1 MLRDLSD
8 AWGWLQRII
17 RRIDR
22 LESGAP
28 LENAS
33 ITNGRLRIIG
43 GTLRVDS
50 GGSVVIVG
58 TLSIDGTTT
67 VTGNFKVTGPWTL
80 EGNGTITGNVTIAG
94 NVSATGEWTQIGEWH
109 LNGHGSITGD
119 VDITGILTLMSE
131 LRVSNA
137 GKITVGSMTLDPTTR
152 GGSVKF
158 AGGPEVYAS
167 GTALSL
173 YSGALN
179 GASVELSPGLAKV
192 SAGGARWIEVNA
204 SGFRL
209 VGLPTISRSSANN
222 ATVGTVY
229 ADASGNL
236 YRVVT

>member
-50 GGSVVIVG
+50 GGSVQIVG

-67 VTGNFKVTGPWTL
+67 VTGSFKVTGPWRL
-80 EGNGTITGNVTIAG
+80 EGDGTITGNVVGTGTLTWNGPWNLNGAGKIAGNTELTGDLNVTGGGKVKAG
-94 NVSATGEWTQIGEWH
+94 NVSIDP
-109 LNGHGSITGD
+109 S
-119 VDITGILTLMSE
+119 
-131 LRVSNA
+131 SN
-137 GKITVGSMTLDPTTR
+137 

-158 AGGPEVYAS
+158 AGGPEVYGS
-167 GTALSL
+167 GSELSL
-173 YSGALN
+173 YSG
-179 GASVELSPGLAKV
+179 GGGSFVTLSPTMAKINGPGARWFEITGSGV
-192 SAGGARWIEVNA
+192 RIVNLPTKTSASAGG
-204 SGFRL
+204 
-209 VGLPTISRSSANN
+209 LPAG
-222 ATVGTVY
+222 VVH

-236 YRVVT
+236 FRIVP

>member
-50 GGSVVIVG
+50 GGSVIIVG
-58 TLSIDGTTT
+58 TLSIDGTST
-67 VTGNFKVTGPWTL
+67 VTGSFKVTGPWRL
-80 EGNGTITGNVTIAG
+80 EGDGTITGNVVGSGTLTWNGPWNLNGVGKIAG
-94 NVSATGEWTQIGEWH
+94 NTD
-109 LNGHGSITGD
+109 LTGD
-119 VDITGILTLMSE
+119 LNVTGG
-131 LRVSNA
+131 
-137 GKITVGSMTLDPTTR
+137 GKIKAGNVTIDPSSN

-158 AGGPEVYAS
+158 GSGPEVYAAGS
-167 GTALSL
+167 ELSL
-173 YSGALN
+173 YSGIGSFVTLN
-179 GASVELSPGLAKV
+179 GSSAKLN
-192 SAGGARWIEVNA
+192 GPGARWLEVTSA
-204 SGFRL
+204 AIRA
-209 VGLPTISRSSANN
+209 VGLPTILRANANN
-222 ATVGTVY
+222 AVVGTVW

-236 YRVVT
+236 FRVV

>member
-50 GGSVVIVG
+50 GGSLIVVG
-58 TLSIDGTTT
+58 TMSIDGTTT
-67 VTGNFKVTGPWTL
+67 VTGSFKVTGPWTL
-80 EGNGTITGNVTIAG
+80 EGNGTITGNVTT
-94 NVSATGEWTQIGEWH
+94 TGELTQIGPWH
-109 LNGHGSITGD
+109 LNGDGSISGD
-119 VDITGILTLMSE
+119 VDITGNLTLLAE
-131 LRVSNA
+131 LIVSSV
-137 GKITVGSMTLDPTTR
+137 GRIKVGSMTLDPTSN
-152 GGSVKF
+152 GGSMKF
-158 AGGPEVYAS
+158 SGGPEVYAA
-167 GTALSL
+167 GTTLSL

-179 GASVELSPGLAKV
+179 GGSIDLGPGLGKL
-192 SAGGARWIEVNA
+192 SGGGARWVEVT
-204 SGFRL
+204 STGVKI
-209 VGLPTISRSSANN
+209 VGLPTKTSAS
-222 ATVGTVY
+222 AGGLPAGVVH

-236 YRVVT
+236 FRIVA

>member
-1 MLRDLSD
+1 MARNLAD
-8 AWGWLQRII
+8 AWSWIEKI
-17 RRIDR
+17 VRRLSR
-22 LESGAP
+22 LESGAM

-33 ITNGRLRIIG
+33 ITSGRLRIIG

-50 GGSVVIVG
+50 GGSLIVVG
-58 TLSIDGTTT
+58 TMSIDGTTT

-109 LNGHGSITGD
+109 LNGDGSITGD

-179 GASVELSPGLAKV
+179 GGSVDLSPGLGKL
-192 SAGGARWIEVNA
+192 SGGGARWVEVTAA
-204 SGFRL
+204 SIRA
-209 VGLPTISRSSANN
+209 VGLPTILRANANN
-222 ATVGTVY
+222 AVVGTVW
-229 ADASGNL
+229 ADTLGNL
-236 YRVVT
+236 FRVV